1 VAASLATRLP
11 MVINLVLCLL
21 LFFLGHL
28 SSPLVEVTER
38 MRQGG
43 GGIASNLANFLAQ
56 LVDKIVPSLGFFS
69 NAPAVIRESAL
80 DAAAFSIYVS
90 SVLGYAAMYT
100 AIALLF
106 GLILF
111 EDRDLA

>member
-11 MVINLVLCLL
+11 MVVNLVLCLL

-28 SSPLVEVTER
+28 SDPLVEVTEKL
-38 MRQGG
+38 RQT

-56 LVDKIVPSLGFFS
+56 LVDKIVPSLSFFS
-69 NAPAVIRESAL
+69 NAPAIIRESMLEIGPFAL
-80 DAAAFSIYVS
+80 YVG